1 MLNLIKSRM
10 RKFLYFLIALLGF
23 TIATSCRV
31 EYGCPEVEYDDKVQ
45 NDSNNTERLE

>member
-1 MLNLIKSRM
+1 M

-23 TIATSCRV
+23 TIATSCV

>member
-1 MLNLIKSRM
+1 M
-10 RKFLYFLIALLGF
+10 RRLLYFLIALLGF
-23 TIATSCRV
+23 TVATSCRV